1 LVDAAFFPALG
12 GTVLLG
18 GALAWTLRIERRRAQ
33 IQLQL
38 RAVARQKPSIEQ
50 PAITLLRP
58 RPQHRALPAT
68 VSEWLDRA
76 FAAAGNRIGPLHLAA
91 AAIASAAAAWS
102 VALFAGFRPALAI
115 ALCVSAAAG
124 APVLLLRFA
133 QSRYQRQFLEGFP
146 NALDLIV
153 RAVRAG
159 LPLPEAIDVLT
170 RQTRP
175 PVSTEFRRIMD
186 EVRIGAEMEEA
197 LQRAAARIRAPDFHF
212 FMVSLLLQRQT
223 GGGIAET
230 LSSLAAII
238 RQRRALHQ
246 KTRALTA
253 EAQTSA
259 AIIAAMPVVG
269 GTGLFLINHDLMRT
283 LIVDPRGRFMLG
295 LAVVSVLSG
304 IIAMKALIK
313 RNLR

>member
-1 LVDAAFFPALG
+1 LIDQAFFPALG
-12 GTVLLG
+12 ATVLLG
-18 GALAWTLRIERRRAQ
+18 GALAWVLRIERRRAR
-33 IQLQL
+33 IERQL
-38 RAVARQKPSIEQ
+38 RAVAREKPNAEE
-50 PAITLLRP
+50 PAISLRRP
-58 RPQHRALPAT
+58 RPHYRALPAAL
-68 VSEWLDRA
+68 SAWLDRA
-76 FAAAGNRIGPLHLAA
+76 FAAAGNRIGPLHLGATG
-91 AAIASAAAAWS
+91 IASAAAVWS
-102 VALFAGFRPALAI
+102 MALFAGFRPAFAV
-115 ALCVSAAAG
+115 ALCGGAAAG
-124 APVLLLRFA
+124 APALLLRFV
-133 QSRYQRQFLEGFP
+133 QSRYQRQFLERFP
-146 NALDLIV
+146 DALDLIV

-159 LPLPEAIDVLT
+159 LPLPEAINVVT

-175 PVSTEFRRIMD
+175 PVSTEFRRIID

-212 FMVSLLLQRQT
+212 FMVSLLVQRQT

-246 KTRALTA
+246 KSRALSA

-269 GTGLFLINHDLMRT
+269 GTGLFLINHELMRT
-283 LIVDPRGRFMLG
+283 LVVDPRGRFMLG
-295 LAVVSVLSG
+295 VAMFSALSG